1 MSDAVIDQPRTNGQQ
16 VAVNPPVDAPAPQ
29 ASQFDIVQIL
39 WRWKWLPIL
48 GAILGAG
55 LGFLYF
61 SQQPATYEAVAMV
74 QVVNSMPMPTRN
86 SFFEPMEKGITRAD
100 ESMVIR
106 SQTVLLLAVKNGML
120 DKQGD
125 TEFSGLPPD
134 MIVSLLKGKR
144 SPLMIEPADN
154 RLASVKNVPFRL
166 FSELVTGI
174 LSPDCSSTVAQK
186 NSL

>member
-48 GAILGAG
+48 GSILGAG

-61 SQQPATYEAVAMV
+61 SQQPATYQAHAMV

-86 SFFEPMEKGITRAD
+86 SFFEPVGQGHYASGRID
-100 ESMVIR
+100 GDPQPNCV
-106 SQTVLLLAVKNGML
+106 AVG
-120 DKQGD
+120 G
-125 TEFSGLPPD
+125 
-134 MIVSLLKGKR
+134 
-144 SPLMIEPADN
+144 
-154 RLASVKNVPFRL
+154 
-166 FSELVTGI
+166 
-174 LSPDCSSTVAQK
+174 
-186 NSL
+186 